1 MGENPFT
8 LNRYLRNP
16 CILNGDNG
24 KNGFQKL
31 AFENYPCG
39 YFGSDVNHLP
49 QNIPYQDTTQGIMNT
64 HPGQSPASLP
74 NFLYELKDLPG
85 MLQHAARRARLFH
98 RAVRQRKLPRYGKRD
113 LGEDYLN
120 YIFGWKPFFM
130 DLESMIGLSDF
141 LEHRSKKFKSIRGSE
156 LRTTGKLG
164 SDTANNNGIPITIQ
178 SYGTLIGGTS
188 SITTSRERWFSA
200 KWRVDPIRFGQPLYD
215 GRRAALR
222 DLLGLDPQTAPLQVW
237 EALPWSWFVDW
248 SFNVGAILK
257 AQANI
262 QGVKFLSACVMDSAI
277 TEEDV
282 TAKGTQKFLSVS
294 NGSRTRET
302 KMRTPFYPTI
312 VKQNAGFNIFEPGH
326 LATIA
331 SLQVTQARGSSS
343 F

>member
-1 MGENPFT
+1 
-8 LNRYLRNP
+8 
-16 CILNGDNG
+16 
-24 KNGFQKL
+24 
-31 AFENYPCG
+31 
-39 YFGSDVNHLP
+39 
-49 QNIPYQDTTQGIMNT
+49 
-64 HPGQSPASLP
+64 
-74 NFLYELKDLPG
+74 
-85 MLQHAARRARLFH
+85 
-98 RAVRQRKLPRYGKRD
+98 
-113 LGEDYLN
+113 
-120 YIFGWKPFFM
+120 
-130 DLESMIGLSDF
+130 
-141 LEHRSKKFKSIRGSE
+141 
-156 LRTTGKLG
+156 
-164 SDTANNNGIPITIQ
+164 
-178 SYGTLIGGTS
+178 
-188 SITTSRERWFSA
+188 
-200 KWRVDPIRFGQPLYD
+200 
-215 GRRAALR
+215 
-222 DLLGLDPQTAPLQVW
+222 VW